1 MGLATAQLLASRG
14 AHISLADLNE
24 EGLMSAISTLS
35 SSDDGDKRHLY
46 TVVDVR
52 KTAPVDS
59 WIETTVRKFGKLDGA
74 VNMAGVIAK
83 ATPIMDATDEDWEFV
98 MGVNA
103 TGVFRCLRAQ
113 LRAMKG
119 KGGSIVS
126 RRRFRLRGHY
136 FPRGQDHM
144 ADSFDL

>member
-24 EGLMSAISTLS
+24 GLKDAISTLAG
-35 SSDDGDKRHLY
+35 SDDKEQHLH

-52 KTAPVDS
+52 KTASVDS
-59 WIETTVRKFGKLDGA
+59 WIEATVQKFGRLDGA
-74 VNMAGVIAK
+74 VNMAGVIVK
-83 ATPIMDATDEDWEFV
+83 ATPIADANDEDWEFV

-113 LRAMKG
+113 LRAMKEQ
-119 KGGSIVS
+119 GGSIVS
-126 RRRFRLRGHY
+126 GTRSRPMHSY
-136 FPRGQDHM
+136 FLETQDLI
-144 ADSFDL
+144 ADSLTL